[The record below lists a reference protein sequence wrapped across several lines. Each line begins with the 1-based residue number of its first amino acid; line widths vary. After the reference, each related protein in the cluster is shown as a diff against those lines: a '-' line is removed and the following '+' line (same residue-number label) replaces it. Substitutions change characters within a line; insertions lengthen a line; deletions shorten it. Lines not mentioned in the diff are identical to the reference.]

1 MAIFYLDTSALVK
14 RYRTERG
21 ADVVGDLLTD
31 PPPEDRF
38 YLSFLT
44 TLDLIS
50 GILRL
55 VNGGQLRE
63 DLARAILARFRQDAL
78 ELFRVWPL
86 DDEMITPAVSVVERF
101 RLRSGDAIHLASAL
115 ELSRV
120 QPGAHF
126 VMVSADRELLDA
138 SSTAGLATLDPEEA
152 GAHQQLSTLRQ
163 SGV

>member
-63 DLARAILARFRQDAL
+63 DLARAILAR
-78 ELFRVWPL
+78 E
-86 DDEMITPAVSVVERF
+86 
-101 RLRSGDAIHLASAL
+101 
-115 ELSRV
+115 
-120 QPGAHF
+120 
-126 VMVSADRELLDA
+126 
-138 SSTAGLATLDPEEA
+138 TLNKP
-152 GAHQQLSTLRQ
+152 
-163 SGV
+163 V